1 MSSKETF
8 TQISPSEFFYRNRDL
23 AGFSNPTR
31 SLYTAVR
38 EFVENSL
45 DACDQKGIL
54 ADVHMS
60 IKAVDAEK
68 PDPKQYIL
76 TVRDNGPGIE
86 SNHVPLA
93 FGTVL
98 YGSKFG
104 LKQARGMFGLGATM
118 AILYGQIT
126 TNKPVVVKS
135 STDGK
140 IQDEY
145 EMLLDIQKNKPVI
158 LKHETKEVSK
168 SGLSVSI
175 CLEGDYAKAGT
186 KIRDYVY
193 QTSLITPYATITF
206 DDPKGEKYRYTKV
219 IRTMPPSPTI
229 IRPHPHGIDVE
240 TIRRML
246 LDTNYQIPAVDNNMI
261 LKVRKELGLANKN
274 LSHSEIMDKT
284 QKKWKTLTRPVR
296 IIMALMSFL
305 KMDFEKLSK
314 TTIEEIE
321 AGMVEACRDTG
332 VSLVGGETADMPD
345 TYLPGEHDLV
355 GVITGVAEKDKIIT
369 GETIQPGDVVLGLP
383 ASGLHTNG
391 YSLAR
396 KLFFEIGGYDVNDTI
411 PELEKS
417 VGLTLLEPHINYTNH
432 VFGVLDKEIGVKGIA
447 HITGG
452 GLVENI
458 PRILPDGCCVEIHR
472 GSWPGV
478 PIFNVMQ
485 SIGNVDENEMYRTFN
500 MGIGMI
506 IIAAP
511 DQVNSIKK
519 IIDVHEVGF
528 VVAGGNQ
535 VNII

>member
-1 MSSKETF
+1 VSQNKIDYKSAGVDIDAGNESVERIKKGVQSTF
-8 TQISPSEFFYRNRDL
+8 TTNVLTGLGSF
-23 AGFSNPTR
+23 G
-31 SLYTAVR
+31 SLY
-38 EFVENSL
+38 
-45 DACDQKGIL
+45 D
-54 ADVHMS
+54 
-60 IKAVDAEK
+60 
-68 PDPKQYIL
+68 
-76 TVRDNGPGIE
+76 
-86 SNHVPLA
+86 
-93 FGTVL
+93 
-98 YGSKFG
+98 
-104 LKQARGMFGLGATM
+104 LKS
-118 AILYGQIT
+118 ILYDYE
-126 TNKPVVVKS
+126 NPVLVQS
-135 STDGK
+135 IDG
-140 IQDEY
+140 
-145 EMLLDIQKNKPVI
+145 V
-158 LKHETKEVSK
+158 
-168 SGLSVSI
+168 
-175 CLEGDYAKAGT
+175 GT
-186 KIRDYVY
+186 KAIIARKLGKFNTIGVDLLSACANDILVMGARPLTFLDYIANDK
-193 QTSLITPYATITF
+193 L
-206 DDPKGEKYRYTKV
+206 
-219 IRTMPPSPTI
+219 MP
-229 IRPHPHGIDVE
+229 D
-240 TIRRML
+240 
-246 LDTNYQIPAVDNNMI
+246 
-261 LKVRKELGLANKN
+261 
-274 LSHSEIMDKT
+274 
-284 QKKWKTLTRPVR
+284 
-296 IIMALMSFL
+296 
-305 KMDFEKLSK
+305 
-314 TTIEEIE
+314 TIEEIV
-321 AGMVEACRDTG
+321 AGMVQACRDTG
-332 VSLVGGETADMPD
+332 VSLVGGEMAEMPD

-355 GVITGVAEKDKIIT
+355 GVITGVVEKDKIIT
-369 GETIQPGDVVLGLP
+369 GEAIHPGDVVLGLLS
-383 ASGLHTNG
+383 SGLHTNG